1 MKGVVTRRNPSRQAT
16 RSGVPEESSNKN
28 PENKRQTKKV
38 FDGVLMPP
46 LKPPKKV
53 HFDLEGSSAEECE
66 ESEDDSSLQPFD
78 LVMLRI
84 VKAIERYHRL
94 QD

>member
-1 MKGVVTRRNPSRQAT
+1 MSTSMKGVVTRRNPSRQVT

-28 PENKRQTKKV
+28 PENKKQTKKA

-53 HFDLEGSSAEECE
+53 HFDLEGSSAEEHE
-66 ESEDDSSLQPFD
+66 ESEDDSSL
-78 LVMLRI
+78 
-84 VKAIERYHRL
+84 
-94 QD
+94 